1 MVKNLLE
8 LSTEAGTPVVE
19 EADQPKPKN
28 DGLSKLENRGKAIR
42 EKEFT
47 VFARILNFSQ
57 LKKANRAEIQEQYII
72 PIDKTEENAGQ
83 GAIRV
88 RKITARNGRSRYEL
102 TTKNKMDIG
111 DSIEVT
117 VPTTKEN
124 FIQFK
129 VLSSV
134 SMMKHRYTFKIKGTD
149 KKWEVDVVPDG
160 NGSYYPWARCEI
172 EVDDL
177 NDKNVPELPLEVEE
191 LILPPELGKLSQEEY
206 DEKTKPIMDR
216 FFTSGNPYV
225 KDGEENSL
233 TELEGE
239 IDDDDTDQPEEEE
252 KPEEETTGDEV
263 MSVDNITDEKDVA
276 EKVETRSE
284 QIVDK
289 REETEGEETEGP
301 EEGEEDGTEEDN
313 ADSEIENE
321 GEESGG
327 ESEESGKEKP
337 EDSESDEEVVEE
349 VSKESYNYLTSL
361 GIDLSNVKIS
371 KESFNDKS
379 LVAKFSEMVSNGLFK
394 SLGNFYDKVFG
405 DPAKS
410 LKGGGNITFSKVGSS
425 NGGAILK
432 VHVKEERLP
441 VYKVTMVPYIKGKD
455 PLDVAIHQLS
465 KIPSPESIEEVINQY
480 KSNLEFYKVWVKN
493 FKTIVEKYQEGD
505 DEKYSPEDL
514 MDYISY
520 YDTDKRIFEYRV
532 PEFKNYDYKDI
543 DLNAKFSNRVPVVC
557 NFDSFDDKI
566 ILSNEKDFK
575 NKMELFNNKSR
586 KLLSRYK
593 ELLKTVE
600 SLESPL
606 SIKNPAN
613 EFVGRGDG
621 DEYHDPELL
630 CFQYYVSFRLTE
642 IIDMLELTYVK
653 ELYSLY
659 GLNSDKSISQ
669 EGFGSPESITH
680 PETTPA
686 PVEVTQGESDT
697 PSETQQRVQY
707 VPTLNAL
714 AEMSKFQ
721 EGHREFDVKSCDEW
735 Q

>member
-102 TTKNKMDIG
+102 TTKNKMDVG
-111 DSIEVT
+111 DNIEVT

-129 VLSSV
+129 VLSTV
-134 SMMKHRYTFKIKGTD
+134 SMLKHRYTFKVKGDD

-191 LILPPELGKLSQEEY
+191 LILPPELGKLTQEEY

-239 IDDDDTDQPEEEE
+239 IDEDDDQPEEET

-263 MSVDNITDEKDVA
+263 LSVDNITDEKDIA
-276 EKVETRSE
+276 DKVETRSE
-284 QIVDK
+284 QIVEK
-289 REETEGEETEGP
+289 REETEGEE
-301 EEGEEDGTEEDN
+301 DDTEEDN
-313 ADSEIENE
+313 ADSETETE
-321 GEESGG
+321 GEESSG
-327 ESEESGKEKP
+327 ESEESGNEEKP
-337 EDSESDEEVVEE
+337 EDSESDEEVTQENR
-349 VSKESYNYLTSL
+349 KYLLGL
-361 GIDLSNVKIS
+361 GIDV
-371 KESFNDKS
+371 DV
-379 LVAKFSEMVSNGLFK
+379 LV
-394 SLGNFYDKVFG
+394 
-405 DPAKS
+405 
-410 LKGGGNITFSKVGSS
+410 
-425 NGGAILK
+425 
-432 VHVKEERLP
+432 
-441 VYKVTMVPYIKGKD
+441 
-455 PLDVAIHQLS
+455 
-465 KIPSPESIEEVINQY
+465 
-480 KSNLEFYKVWVKN
+480 
-493 FKTIVEKYQEGD
+493 
-505 DEKYSPEDL
+505 
-514 MDYISY
+514 
-520 YDTDKRIFEYRV
+520 
-532 PEFKNYDYKDI
+532 
-543 DLNAKFSNRVPVVC
+543 
-557 NFDSFDDKI
+557 
-566 ILSNEKDFK
+566 
-575 NKMELFNNKSR
+575 
-586 KLLSRYK
+586 
-593 ELLKTVE
+593 
-600 SLESPL
+600 
-606 SIKNPAN
+606 
-613 EFVGRGDG
+613 
-621 DEYHDPELL
+621 
-630 CFQYYVSFRLTE
+630 
-642 IIDMLELTYVK
+642 
-653 ELYSLY
+653 
-659 GLNSDKSISQ
+659 SQ
-669 EGFGSPESITH
+669 EGFGAPESITH

-697 PSETQQRVQY
+697 PSETQQKVQY

-721 EGHREFDVKSCDEW
+721 EGHREFEVKSCDEW

>member
-102 TTKNKMDIG
+102 TTKNKMDMG
-111 DSIEVT
+111 DNIEVT

-129 VLSSV
+129 VLSTV
-134 SMMKHRYTFKIKGTD
+134 SMLKHRYTFKIKGDD

-191 LILPPELGKLSQEEY
+191 LILPPELGKLTQEEY

-239 IDDDDTDQPEEEE
+239 IDEDDDQPEEEE
-252 KPEEETTGDEV
+252 KPEEETTGDEIL
-263 MSVDNITDEKDVA
+263 SVDNITDEKDIA
-276 EKVETRSE
+276 DKVETRSE
-284 QIVDK
+284 QIVEK
-289 REETEGEETEGP
+289 REEKEGE
-301 EEGEEDGTEEDN
+301 DDTEEDN
-313 ADSEIENE
+313 ADSETETE
-321 GEESGG
+321 GEESSG
-327 ESEESGKEKP
+327 ESEESGNEEGNEESKGDDDKSGGSKG
-337 EDSESDEEVVEE
+337 DSEEVTQETR
-349 VSKESYNYLTSL
+349 KYLLGL
-361 GIDLSNVKIS
+361 GIDVDL
-371 KESFNDKS
+371 
-379 LVAKFSEMVSNGLFK
+379 LV
-394 SLGNFYDKVFG
+394 
-405 DPAKS
+405 
-410 LKGGGNITFSKVGSS
+410 
-425 NGGAILK
+425 
-432 VHVKEERLP
+432 
-441 VYKVTMVPYIKGKD
+441 
-455 PLDVAIHQLS
+455 
-465 KIPSPESIEEVINQY
+465 
-480 KSNLEFYKVWVKN
+480 
-493 FKTIVEKYQEGD
+493 
-505 DEKYSPEDL
+505 
-514 MDYISY
+514 
-520 YDTDKRIFEYRV
+520 
-532 PEFKNYDYKDI
+532 
-543 DLNAKFSNRVPVVC
+543 
-557 NFDSFDDKI
+557 
-566 ILSNEKDFK
+566 
-575 NKMELFNNKSR
+575 
-586 KLLSRYK
+586 
-593 ELLKTVE
+593 
-600 SLESPL
+600 
-606 SIKNPAN
+606 
-613 EFVGRGDG
+613 
-621 DEYHDPELL
+621 
-630 CFQYYVSFRLTE
+630 
-642 IIDMLELTYVK
+642 
-653 ELYSLY
+653 
-659 GLNSDKSISQ
+659 SQ

-686 PVEVTQGESDT
+686 PVEVTQGESDA
-697 PSETQQRVQY
+697 PSETQQKVEY
-707 VPTLNAL
+707 VPTLNTL
-714 AEMSKFQ
+714 VQMSKFQ
-721 EGHREFDVKSCDEW
+721 EGHREFEVKSCDEW

>member
-8 LSTEAGTPVVE
+8 LSVEAGTPVVE

-72 PIDKTEENAGQ
+72 PIEKTEENAGQ

-102 TTKNKMDIG
+102 TTKNKMDVG
-111 DSIEVT
+111 DNIEVT
-117 VPTTKEN
+117 VPTSKEN

-129 VLSSV
+129 VLSTV
-134 SMMKHRYTFKIKGTD
+134 SMLKHRYTFKIKGSD

-239 IDDDDTDQPEEEE
+239 IDEEDEPTDEE

-276 EKVETRSE
+276 DKVETRSE
-284 QIVDK
+284 QIVEK
-289 REETEGEETEGP
+289 REEKEGEEG
-301 EEGEEDGTEEDN
+301 DTEEDN
-313 ADSEIENE
+313 ADSETETE
-321 GEESGG
+321 GEEPSG
-327 ESEESGKEKP
+327 ESEESGNEEKP
-337 EDSESDEEVVEE
+337 EGSKSDDDNKSGGSKGDSEEVTQENR
-349 VSKESYNYLTSL
+349 KYLLGL
-361 GIDLSNVKIS
+361 GIDV
-371 KESFNDKS
+371 DV
-379 LVAKFSEMVSNGLFK
+379 LV
-394 SLGNFYDKVFG
+394 
-405 DPAKS
+405 
-410 LKGGGNITFSKVGSS
+410 
-425 NGGAILK
+425 
-432 VHVKEERLP
+432 
-441 VYKVTMVPYIKGKD
+441 
-455 PLDVAIHQLS
+455 
-465 KIPSPESIEEVINQY
+465 
-480 KSNLEFYKVWVKN
+480 
-493 FKTIVEKYQEGD
+493 
-505 DEKYSPEDL
+505 
-514 MDYISY
+514 
-520 YDTDKRIFEYRV
+520 
-532 PEFKNYDYKDI
+532 
-543 DLNAKFSNRVPVVC
+543 
-557 NFDSFDDKI
+557 
-566 ILSNEKDFK
+566 
-575 NKMELFNNKSR
+575 
-586 KLLSRYK
+586 
-593 ELLKTVE
+593 
-600 SLESPL
+600 
-606 SIKNPAN
+606 
-613 EFVGRGDG
+613 
-621 DEYHDPELL
+621 
-630 CFQYYVSFRLTE
+630 
-642 IIDMLELTYVK
+642 
-653 ELYSLY
+653 
-659 GLNSDKSISQ
+659 SQ

-686 PVEVTQGESDT
+686 PVEVTQGESDS
-697 PSETQQRVQY
+697 PSETQQRVEY
-707 VPTLNAL
+707 IPTLNTL

-721 EGHREFDVKSCDEW
+721 EGHREFNVKSCDEW

>member
-57 LKKANRAEIQEQYII
+57 LKQANRAEIQEQYII

-129 VLSSV
+129 VLSSL
-134 SMMKHRYTFKIKGTD
+134 SMMKHRYTFKVKGDD

-239 IDDDDTDQPEEEE
+239 IDEDDEPTEEE

-263 MSVDNITDEKDVA
+263 LSVDNITDEKDVA
-276 EKVETRSE
+276 DKVETRSE
-284 QIVDK
+284 QIVEK
-289 REETEGEETEGP
+289 REEKEGE
-301 EEGEEDGTEEDN
+301 DDTEEDN
-313 ADSEIENE
+313 ADSETETE
-321 GEESGG
+321 DEESSG
-327 ESEESGKEKP
+327 ESEESDNEEKS
-337 EDSESDEEVVEE
+337 EDSKGDSEEVTQENR
-349 VSKESYNYLTSL
+349 KYLLGL
-361 GIDLSNVKIS
+361 GIDV
-371 KESFNDKS
+371 DV
-379 LVAKFSEMVSNGLFK
+379 LV
-394 SLGNFYDKVFG
+394 
-405 DPAKS
+405 
-410 LKGGGNITFSKVGSS
+410 
-425 NGGAILK
+425 
-432 VHVKEERLP
+432 
-441 VYKVTMVPYIKGKD
+441 
-455 PLDVAIHQLS
+455 
-465 KIPSPESIEEVINQY
+465 
-480 KSNLEFYKVWVKN
+480 
-493 FKTIVEKYQEGD
+493 
-505 DEKYSPEDL
+505 
-514 MDYISY
+514 
-520 YDTDKRIFEYRV
+520 
-532 PEFKNYDYKDI
+532 
-543 DLNAKFSNRVPVVC
+543 
-557 NFDSFDDKI
+557 
-566 ILSNEKDFK
+566 
-575 NKMELFNNKSR
+575 
-586 KLLSRYK
+586 
-593 ELLKTVE
+593 
-600 SLESPL
+600 
-606 SIKNPAN
+606 
-613 EFVGRGDG
+613 
-621 DEYHDPELL
+621 
-630 CFQYYVSFRLTE
+630 
-642 IIDMLELTYVK
+642 
-653 ELYSLY
+653 
-659 GLNSDKSISQ
+659 SQ

-697 PSETQQRVQY
+697 PSETQQRVEY
-707 VPTLNAL
+707 IPTLNAL

-721 EGHREFDVKSCDEW
+721 EGHREFEVKSCDEW

>member
-8 LSTEAGTPVVE
+8 LSLEAGTPVVE

-102 TTKNKMDIG
+102 TTKNKMDVG
-111 DSIEVT
+111 DNIEVT
-117 VPTTKEN
+117 VPTSKEN

-129 VLSSV
+129 VLSTV
-134 SMMKHRYTFKIKGTD
+134 SMLKHRYTFKVKGDD

-191 LILPPELGKLSQEEY
+191 LILPPELGKLTQEEY
-206 DEKTKPIMDR
+206 GEKTKPIMDR

-239 IDDDDTDQPEEEE
+239 IDDEDTPEEEE

-276 EKVETRSE
+276 DKVETRSE

-289 REETEGEETEGP
+289 REETEGEE
-301 EEGEEDGTEEDN
+301 DDTEEDN
-313 ADSEIENE
+313 ADSETETE
-321 GEESGG
+321 GEESDGK
-327 ESEESGKEKP
+327 SEESGNEEKS
-337 EDSESDEEVVEE
+337 EDSESDEEITQENR
-349 VSKESYNYLTSL
+349 KYLLGL
-361 GIDLSNVKIS
+361 GIDV
-371 KESFNDKS
+371 DV
-379 LVAKFSEMVSNGLFK
+379 LV
-394 SLGNFYDKVFG
+394 
-405 DPAKS
+405 
-410 LKGGGNITFSKVGSS
+410 
-425 NGGAILK
+425 
-432 VHVKEERLP
+432 
-441 VYKVTMVPYIKGKD
+441 
-455 PLDVAIHQLS
+455 
-465 KIPSPESIEEVINQY
+465 
-480 KSNLEFYKVWVKN
+480 
-493 FKTIVEKYQEGD
+493 
-505 DEKYSPEDL
+505 
-514 MDYISY
+514 
-520 YDTDKRIFEYRV
+520 
-532 PEFKNYDYKDI
+532 
-543 DLNAKFSNRVPVVC
+543 
-557 NFDSFDDKI
+557 
-566 ILSNEKDFK
+566 
-575 NKMELFNNKSR
+575 
-586 KLLSRYK
+586 
-593 ELLKTVE
+593 
-600 SLESPL
+600 
-606 SIKNPAN
+606 
-613 EFVGRGDG
+613 
-621 DEYHDPELL
+621 
-630 CFQYYVSFRLTE
+630 
-642 IIDMLELTYVK
+642 
-653 ELYSLY
+653 
-659 GLNSDKSISQ
+659 SQ
-669 EGFGSPESITH
+669 EGFGAPESITH

-697 PSETQQRVQY
+697 PSETQQRVEY
-707 VPTLNAL
+707 IPTLNAL

-721 EGHREFDVKSCDEW
+721 EGHREFEVKSCDEW

>member
-19 EADQPKPKN
+19 EVDQPKPKN

-72 PIDKTEENAGQ
+72 PVDKTEENAGK
-83 GAIRV
+83 GGIRI

-102 TTKNKMDIG
+102 TTKNKIDTG
-111 DSIEVT
+111 DNIEVT

-134 SMMKHRYTFKIKGTD
+134 SMLKHRYTFMIKGSN

-177 NDKNVPELPLEVEE
+177 NDRDVPELPLEVEE

-239 IDDDDTDQPEEEE
+239 IDDEPEEEE
-252 KPEEETTGDEV
+252 KPEEETTGKEV

-276 EKVETRSE
+276 DKVETRSE
-284 QIVDK
+284 QIVEK
-289 REETEGEETEGP
+289 REETEGP
-301 EEGEEDGTEEDN
+301 EEGEEDGTEEGN
-313 ADSEIENE
+313 TDSETETE
-321 GEESGG
+321 GEEPSG
-327 ESEESGKEKP
+327 ESEESGNENDP
-337 EDSESDEEVVEE
+337 EEVTQETR
-349 VSKESYNYLTSL
+349 KYLLGL
-361 GIDLSNVKIS
+361 GIDV
-371 KESFNDKS
+371 DV
-379 LVAKFSEMVSNGLFK
+379 LV
-394 SLGNFYDKVFG
+394 
-405 DPAKS
+405 
-410 LKGGGNITFSKVGSS
+410 
-425 NGGAILK
+425 
-432 VHVKEERLP
+432 
-441 VYKVTMVPYIKGKD
+441 
-455 PLDVAIHQLS
+455 
-465 KIPSPESIEEVINQY
+465 
-480 KSNLEFYKVWVKN
+480 
-493 FKTIVEKYQEGD
+493 
-505 DEKYSPEDL
+505 
-514 MDYISY
+514 
-520 YDTDKRIFEYRV
+520 
-532 PEFKNYDYKDI
+532 
-543 DLNAKFSNRVPVVC
+543 
-557 NFDSFDDKI
+557 
-566 ILSNEKDFK
+566 
-575 NKMELFNNKSR
+575 
-586 KLLSRYK
+586 
-593 ELLKTVE
+593 
-600 SLESPL
+600 
-606 SIKNPAN
+606 
-613 EFVGRGDG
+613 
-621 DEYHDPELL
+621 
-630 CFQYYVSFRLTE
+630 
-642 IIDMLELTYVK
+642 
-653 ELYSLY
+653 
-659 GLNSDKSISQ
+659 SQ
-669 EGFGSPESITH
+669 EGFGAPESITH

-686 PVEVTQGESDT
+686 PVEVTQGESDS
-697 PSETQQRVQY
+697 PSETQQKVQY

-721 EGHREFDVKSCDEW
+721 EGHREFEVKSCDEW

>member
-239 IDDDDTDQPEEEE
+239 IDEDDDQPEEEE

-289 REETEGEETEGP
+289 REETEGEE
-301 EEGEEDGTEEDN
+301 DGTEEDN
-313 ADSEIENE
+313 ADSETENE

-337 EDSESDEEVVEE
+337 EDSESDEEITQENR
-349 VSKESYNYLTSL
+349 KYLLGL
-361 GIDLSNVKIS
+361 GINV
-371 KESFNDKS
+371 DV
-379 LVAKFSEMVSNGLFK
+379 LV
-394 SLGNFYDKVFG
+394 
-405 DPAKS
+405 
-410 LKGGGNITFSKVGSS
+410 
-425 NGGAILK
+425 
-432 VHVKEERLP
+432 
-441 VYKVTMVPYIKGKD
+441 
-455 PLDVAIHQLS
+455 
-465 KIPSPESIEEVINQY
+465 
-480 KSNLEFYKVWVKN
+480 
-493 FKTIVEKYQEGD
+493 
-505 DEKYSPEDL
+505 
-514 MDYISY
+514 
-520 YDTDKRIFEYRV
+520 
-532 PEFKNYDYKDI
+532 
-543 DLNAKFSNRVPVVC
+543 
-557 NFDSFDDKI
+557 
-566 ILSNEKDFK
+566 
-575 NKMELFNNKSR
+575 
-586 KLLSRYK
+586 
-593 ELLKTVE
+593 
-600 SLESPL
+600 
-606 SIKNPAN
+606 
-613 EFVGRGDG
+613 
-621 DEYHDPELL
+621 
-630 CFQYYVSFRLTE
+630 
-642 IIDMLELTYVK
+642 
-653 ELYSLY
+653 
-659 GLNSDKSISQ
+659 SQ
-669 EGFGSPESITH
+669 EGFGAPESITH

-686 PVEVTQGESDT
+686 PVEVTQGESNT